1 MNSPDA
7 SLVKKV
13 IISVEAIFQ
22 KLSKESQFSL
32 VPLIREIIEEIA
44 LDQSNDQFGEVLY
57 KQKVSSI

>member
-1 MNSPDA
+1 MYTRNVLKHMNSPDV

-22 KLSKESQFSL
+22 KLSKENQFGL

-44 LDQSNDQFGEVLY
+44 LD
-57 KQKVSSI
+57 

>member
-13 IISVEAIFQ
+13 IASVEAIFQ
-22 KLSKESQFSL
+22 KLSKESQFGL

-44 LDQSNDQFGEVLY
+44 LD
-57 KQKVSSI
+57 